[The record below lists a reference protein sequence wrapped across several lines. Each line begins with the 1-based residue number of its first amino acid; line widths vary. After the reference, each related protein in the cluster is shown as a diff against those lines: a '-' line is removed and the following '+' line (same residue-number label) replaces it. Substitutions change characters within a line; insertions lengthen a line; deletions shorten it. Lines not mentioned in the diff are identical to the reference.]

1 MRGETLKN
9 IIGDNNGSMGDGV
22 LPVELQEF

>member
-1 MRGETLKN
+1 MGYETLKN

-22 LPVELQEF
+22 LPLKIQEL